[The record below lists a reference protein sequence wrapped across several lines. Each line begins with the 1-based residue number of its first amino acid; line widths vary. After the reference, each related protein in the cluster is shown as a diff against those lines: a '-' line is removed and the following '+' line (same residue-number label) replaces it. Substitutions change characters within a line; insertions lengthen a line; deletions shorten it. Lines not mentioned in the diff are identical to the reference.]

1 MPRPPRDLLAA
12 ALLYATLRLLVLHT
26 AFDQTAMPMYELFP
40 MGTMAELARRHVDL
54 PLSYVY
60 DNAAGQIL
68 FGFVTRPFFALF
80 GPSYLALK
88 LVPFTL
94 GLGTLILL
102 WTFLRS
108 NFSARAATLG
118 AFLYAL
124 APTTLFKYSLMNS
137 GNHFENLFFVLAACV
152 ATYRFLRTGGRGAL
166 FASGFTSGF
175 ALFVFLGALIPV
187 GLLAGLAVGVRGAKR
202 ALKDLPLALA
212 GFLLGLAPLIAVN
225 AATGARGLG
234 FLHAKFAEDDE
245 RAAGSVLERAGEFLT
260 RHLFDS
266 PVYEPLAG
274 IPGPVL
280 GALFLAA
287 FLVAWFA
294 SAPGALRGVLGL
306 FRGLAR
312 GADGERERFEAA
324 RLVPLLLYLPLAALA
339 YGVSNFRIGGHGPP
353 IVVAGYRY
361 FLPHLLFA
369 VLLVAIV
376 SAAWIERG
384 GARRALGAT
393 LVGVPMLCGVA
404 NLGIVDWSFSKPGL
418 GAHYAG
424 YNLAQVGRALIAG
437 RNALTDDEIHAHV
450 ARFPPLLRRRVV
462 TSIGFNRGA
471 LAIETAKERAGAD
484 GAWSVD
490 VEAFAAGWPLEQQVD
505 LARGLGV
512 ALRFSC
518 GASPRGLAEMQR
530 VLATMSAET
539 PGLAGRVAEG
549 ACLPPG
555 TEPLESKTAQLLGTN
570 AALRDA
576 FTGELRSAVM
586 RGAGLFV
593 GRLYVR
599 GIASERPRLDEWVRA
614 SAGTGEFFEGLGEGL
629 ADGGDAPLAPARLG
643 LALDPADAPAL
654 WTGFA
659 VGVASVVELEARD
672 GVFARTLPADLDPE
686 LRARIDRM
694 LRGET
699 EPRH

>member
-306 FRGLAR
+306 FRGLAQ

-376 SAAWIERG
+376 AAAWIERG
-384 GARRALGAT
+384 GARRAFGAA
-393 LVGVPMLCGVA
+393 LVGVPLLCGTA

-424 YNLAQVGRALIAG
+424 SNLAQVGRALIAG
-437 RNALTDDEIHAHV
+437 RNALTDDEIRAHV

-471 LAIETAKERAGAD
+471 LAIETAKERAGA
-484 GAWSVD
+484 AWRVD
-490 VEAFAAGWPLEQQVD
+490 VAALVAGWPAED
-505 LARGLGV
+505 APELARGLGV
-512 ALRFSC
+512 AVRFSC
-518 GASPRGLAEMQR
+518 GGSPSGVAEVVR
-530 VLATMSAET
+530 VLGAALDDAPE
-539 PGLAGRVAEG
+539 LGRFVAEG

-555 TEPLESKTAQLLGTN
+555 TEPLESKTAQLLGTD

-576 FTGELRSAVM
+576 ADARLRPHVL
-586 RGAGLFV
+586 RGIGLFV
-593 GRLYVR
+593 GRLVGR
-599 GIASERPRLDEWVRA
+599 DIASERPRLDEWLRA
-614 SAGTGEFFEGLGEGL
+614 SAGEPDFFEGFGRGL
-629 ADGGDAPLAPARLG
+629 ADGGDAPFSPRRLASRLAREDE
-643 LALDPADAPAL
+643 LAT
-654 WTGFA
+654 WRGFGH
-659 VGVASVVELEARD
+659 GVARTNEGSARVELEREWLLD
-672 GVFARTLPADLDPE
+672 VDPA
-686 LRARIDRM
+686 LRAAFEAGAAAAR
-694 LRGET
+694 
-699 EPRH
+699 